1 MRLGAL
7 NMFVRGGRIG
17 DTRMLSAAGGAAVGA
32 GNHVPADTLMGV
44 RAVAVLM
51 VGSGKSCL
59 ATRWFAGHV
68 ASTCR
73 FDEWSLGSS

>member
-17 DTRMLSAAGGAAVGA
+17 DTCMLSAAGGAAVGA
-32 GNHVPADTLMGV
+32 RNHVPADTLMGV
-44 RAVAVLM
+44 WAVAVLP